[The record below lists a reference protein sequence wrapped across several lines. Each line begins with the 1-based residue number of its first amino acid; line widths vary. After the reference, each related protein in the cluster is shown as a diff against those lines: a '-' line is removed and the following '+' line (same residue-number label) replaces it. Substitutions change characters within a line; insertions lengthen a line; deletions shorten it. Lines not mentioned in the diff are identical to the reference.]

1 MRWILIMLLLLNMAL
16 FAWFWRSPSV
26 VEPSNIK
33 PSIEDSPALVL
44 LSEVQAP
51 SAVSFSNT
59 QMDEAVAACYELGPF
74 KDSSD
79 VEEFNLIHQDS
90 FSIRIERRQMQMR
103 VDYRVY
109 LPPSAS
115 REAAESALQE
125 LRGSLQ
131 SNNLAIDSLL
141 ITRGDLENGLALGL
155 FTEQRNALNVEMQ
168 LEQLGYKV
176 LIIEEPRTQEQ
187 WWISLLELPKGA
199 QLLPQWPVIQQQR
212 PYLQR
217 IEKLC

>member
-115 REAAESALQE
+115 REAAACSP
-125 LRGSLQ
+125 
-131 SNNLAIDSLL
+131 
-141 ITRGDLENGLALGL
+141 
-155 FTEQRNALNVEMQ
+155 
-168 LEQLGYKV
+168 
-176 LIIEEPRTQEQ
+176 II
-187 WWISLLELPKGA
+187 WL
-199 QLLPQWPVIQQQR
+199 
-212 PYLQR
+212 
-217 IEKLC
+217 